1 MSCRSVKSIGVV
13 LCVTSSAVLLLAPIT
28 SPASAGNRAAYVQ
41 QTDSAGA
48 ALREGRRLLKRGRAD
63 QALIQ
68 LRNALNLYTAAKNN
82 SGMAAT
88 HNELG
93 DLYLRQGQYPV
104 ALENYQK
111 ALDGFLAYDAK
122 DVVGAA
128 VGLGDDKFNANL
140 MLAKIGDVNFRL
152 GKTDDARAAYG
163 RMVVKKPEGAAQKVG
178 RRFGGLSAIAGGIST
193 GRVSV
198 AAPTGGVTTLLEAKK
213 EFDEYRISIV
223 YSSYELGMGRLDY
236 ANGDFESARKHFANA
251 LEAAG
256 SSLAAIASLGQVR
269 RFRAASRTSLGDV
282 ALRTGKFKDSTKFY
296 NDAKKG
302 AQEDKRLDLMWPAQ
316 RGLGRSLWL
325 QAMQEKDAKKSIALR
340 EQALANYRESLG
352 TIETL
357 RQGSLRADESR
368 TTFLATTK
376 DVFDEAAA
384 ANAAMALLT
393 AGSPGAPLSGKA
405 LEYASEAFRINEQS
419 RARSLLDL
427 LSETNAAITEGVPAE
442 LLKRKQDN
450 LDRQQ
455 EIADNLTGVSLS
467 TDEVKKKPAELDAEL
482 EKLQTE
488 YEEIEN
494 QIRTASPRY
503 ASLTSNKPMT
513 LAEVQQ
519 SVLDDQTV
527 LVEYALQAEDSYLF
541 AVSKSAVSLYK
552 LPGRGT
558 VDKLATDLRAQ
569 LIPSKLQR
577 RIVGID
583 VAEAN
588 RGLGIASSAPAET
601 APFVAAS
608 NALYKVVLEPAAAM
622 IGEKRLMVV
631 ADGALNYVPFEVLL
645 KTPDAGDFASLGY
658 LVKSNEII
666 YAPSASVVGA
676 IKQQRA
682 NTTGRA
688 ILVIADPVFNSNDA
702 RAKKGTAAVTT
713 DAEVRGL
720 GIQSALADVD
730 GNTPTSANAAMEGL
744 PLARLNGTRI
754 EADQISKLV
763 KTSGGQADVWLDL
776 DASEENLGTRDI
788 SKYRIIHVATHGLL
802 NAERPQFTGVV
813 LSLVGN
819 KTRDGFV
826 RTDEVFNL
834 HLGSPLVMLSAC
846 ETGLGKEKRGEG
858 VMGLTRAFMYAGAPT
873 VGVSLWSVA
882 DKSTAD
888 LMTDFYQRLLSA
900 SAGTTSGSLRGAQ
913 LAMISGKKYSAPFY
927 WAPFVLVG
935 DWK

>member
-1 MSCRSVKSIGVV
+1 MSSKTVKSIGVAFCAALV
-13 LCVTSSAVLLLAPIT
+13 AALLLPPVAMPVRAVTTAPV
-28 SPASAGNRAAYVQ
+28 VQ
-41 QTDSAGA
+41 QTDNASA
-48 ALREGRRLLKRGRAD
+48 ALHEGRRLLKRGRAD
-63 QALIQ
+63 QALVQ
-68 LRNALNLYTAAKNN
+68 LRNALNLYTAAKNS
-82 SGMAAT
+82 SGVAAA

-93 DLYLRQGQYPV
+93 DLYMRQGQYQV
-104 ALENYQK
+104 ALDNYQK
-111 ALDGFLAYDAK
+111 ALDGFLAQK
-122 DVVGAA
+122 PDVAAAA

-152 GKTDDARAAYG
+152 GKLDDARAAYN
-163 RMVVKKPEGAAQKVG
+163 RMVVQKPEGAAQKVG
-178 RRFGGLSAIAGGIST
+178 RRFGGLSAITSGIAS
-193 GRVSV
+193 GHVSV
-198 AAPTGGVTTLLEAKK
+198 AAPTGGMTTLLEAKK
-213 EFDEYRISIV
+213 ELDQYRVSIA

-236 ANGDFESARKHFANA
+236 NNGDFESAQKHFQNA
-251 LEAAG
+251 LDAAG

-269 RFRAASRTSLGDV
+269 RFRAAARTSLGDV
-282 ALRTGKFKDSTKFY
+282 ALRTGKFKDATKFY
-296 NDAKKG
+296 NEAKKG
-302 AQEDKRLDLMWPAQ
+302 AQDDKRLDLMWPAQ

-325 QAMQEKDAKKSIALR
+325 QAMQEKDPKKSMGLR
-340 EQALANYRESLG
+340 EQAVANYSESLA

-368 TTFLATTK
+368 TTFLSTTK
-376 DVFDEAAA
+376 DVFDEAAS
-384 ANAAMALLT
+384 ANAALALMS
-393 AGSPGAPLSGKA
+393 APGVGAPLSGKA
-405 LEYASEAFRINEQS
+405 LEYAGEAFRINEQS
-419 RARSLLDL
+419 RSRSLLDL
-427 LSETNAAITEGVPAE
+427 LSETDAAITEGVPAE
-442 LLKRKQDN
+442 LLKRKQEN
-450 LDRQQ
+450 LDKQQ
-455 EIADNLTGVSLS
+455 DIADILTGVNVSNEEL
-467 TDEVKKKPAELDAEL
+467 KKKPAELDADL
-482 EKLQTE
+482 EQLQTE

-503 ASLTSNKPMT
+503 ASLTSNKPLT

-519 SVLDDQTV
+519 NVLDDKTM
-527 LVEYALQAEDSYLF
+527 LVEYSLQNDDSYLF
-541 AVSKSAVSLYK
+541 AVSKDAVSLFK
-552 LPGRGT
+552 LPSRAN
-558 VDKLATDLRAQ
+558 VERLATDLRAQ

-588 RGLGIASSAPAET
+588 RSLRIATAAPEDA
-601 APFVAAS
+601 APFVAAA
-608 NALYKVVLEPAAAM
+608 NALYKVVLEPAASM
-622 IGEKRLMVV
+622 LGDKRLLVV

-645 KTPDAGDFASLGY
+645 KTADGGDFASLNY
-658 LVKSNEII
+658 LVKTNDII

-682 NTTGRA
+682 KNTSHA
-688 ILVIADPVFNSNDA
+688 LLIIADPVFNSNDA
-702 RAKKGTAAVTT
+702 RAKKAPAAPAGT
-713 DAEVRGL
+713 DADTRGL

-730 GNTPTSANAAMEGL
+730 GSAPAPNGTMEGL
-744 PLARLNGTRI
+744 PLARLTGTRV
-754 EADQISKLV
+754 EAEQISKLA
-763 KTSGGQADVWLDL
+763 KASGGQADVWLDL
-776 DASEENLGTRDI
+776 DASEENLDTRDM
-788 SKYRIIHVATHGLL
+788 SKYRVIHVATHGLL

-888 LMTDFYQRLLSA
+888 LMTDFYQRLLSTSATNTA
-900 SAGTTSGSLRGAQ
+900 SGALRGAQ

-935 DWK
+935 DWN